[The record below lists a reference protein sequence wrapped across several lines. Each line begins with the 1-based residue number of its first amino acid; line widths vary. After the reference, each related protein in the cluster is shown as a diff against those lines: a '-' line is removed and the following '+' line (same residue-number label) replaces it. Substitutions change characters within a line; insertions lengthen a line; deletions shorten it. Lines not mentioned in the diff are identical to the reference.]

1 MFVKPE
7 PGLLAVSSACAVV
20 CTADCQLYKRG
31 WMFECYERGC
41 GQMDVHRTRVDV

>member
-1 MFVKPE
+1 MAGVDTEMLLKVMLMFVKPE

-31 WMFECYERGC
+31 WMFECY
-41 GQMDVHRTRVDV
+41 